1 MSALVTINECTCG
14 ANMSIMVTGL
24 PELRQQHCLSGL
36 QEVS

>member
-14 ANMSIMVTGL
+14 ANMSIMMTGL
-24 PELRQQHCLSGL
+24 PELRQQHYISGP